1 MLDISGWPVL
11 DKSVIVAG
19 CARLRLRVDAER
31 LRREVD
37 ALAPE
42 VWGTRGGRVGVHRVA
57 EAVFLRGRAPAEG
70 DLPVHDREVLAQLP
84 YARSIIEQQIPSPPL
99 RCLLARLP
107 GGATVAP
114 HIDRAPY
121 FAKSLRV
128 HVPVETHEQVWMV
141 SGTLCYRM
149 RAGEVWVLNNSVS
162 HAVCN
167 ADPERSRTH
176 LICDFLPTPEFLR
189 IIAEGE
195 AGLGQTVPSVTAHLA
210 ALLQH
215 S

>member
-1 MLDISGWPVL
+1 MLDLPGWPVL
-11 DKSVIVAG
+11 DKRVLIGG
-19 CARLRLRVDAER
+19 CARLGLRVDAER

-57 EAVFLRGRAPAEG
+57 EAVFLRGHAPAEG
-70 DLPVHDREVLAQLP
+70 ELPVNDREVLAQLP
-84 YARSIIEQQIPSPPL
+84 YARSIIEQRIPSPPL

-149 RAGEVWVLNNSVS
+149 RAGEVWVLNNSVT
-162 HAVCN
+162 HAVWN

-189 IIAEGE
+189 VIAEGE
-195 AGLGQTVPSVTAHLA
+195 AGLGQTVPGVTAHLA
-210 ALLQH
+210 ALPQH

>member
-1 MLDISGWPVL
+1 MLDLPGWPVL
-11 DKSVIVAG
+11 DKSVLIGG
-19 CARLRLRVDAER
+19 CARLGLRVDAER

-57 EAVFLRGRAPAEG
+57 EAVFLRGHAPAEG
-70 DLPVHDREVLAQLP
+70 ELPVNDREILAQLP
-84 YARSIIEQQIPSPPL
+84 YARSIIEQRIPSPPL

-149 RAGEVWVLNNSVS
+149 RAGEVWVLNNSVT
-162 HAVCN
+162 HAVWN

-189 IIAEGE
+189 VIAEGE
-195 AGLGQTVPSVTAHLA
+195 AGLGQTVPGVTAHLA
-210 ALLQH
+210 ALPQH